1 MSLEQDANGSATRIQ
16 RQSDNPAFRCALFI
30 YLSAEASVWWRVSL
44 LSVGVTTVAAA
55 NNNGR
60 HRYIVAPLCVKKW
73 TKRGDRRP
81 LSLIGRSGGCN
92 GRQKNQKRVPPF
104 VHHYS
109 IGLIYNSIIFFCVCN
124 VSLINKE
131 AQHMAPSPPSQPAE
145 NDAYR
150 VDRVRAAIFHSAT
163 HFNENSIET
172 WLIYL

>member
-131 AQHMAPSPPSQPAE
+131 AQHMAPSPLLDQQKMML
-145 NDAYR
+145 
-150 VDRVRAAIFHSAT
+150 
-163 HFNENSIET
+163 IEST
-172 WLIYL
+172 EFGLLFFILLHISMKIR